1 MFLICISHTYNA
13 SGFSNVLSTNVGDVF
28 TVMIKNSGWLGDIIF
43 ICCSVF
49 FLYDKEKTLNFRKVF
64 VYYVSSALIFFTF
77 LGIFLLAK
85 IPVPHN
91 ILIDTLDTY
100 IVHHYWFVVNY
111 IIYMLLFPLLA
122 FIIDKCN
129 KKVHLGLVIVAML
142 FALANLITRQL
153 DYFECGLLITFYT
166 MFVIITFGKKYGY
179 YLFIKDGKENRT
191 THIIILVVCLLLW
204 FGSTLVCSAVYP
216 KIGLADVEM
225 TNINYIHSPII
236 YVLGIDL
243 FLLFKNLEIK
253 TSKVINYVS
262 SLSLT
267 FYLMHHN
274 KYTELII
281 DPYINSFVL
290 NGHEAF
296 RPLLILGFGSL
307 IFVGGVVASII
318 YNESIGRLV
327 KLIGKY
333 IPNIKLE
340 KKIVE
345 ENS

>member
-1 MFLICISHTYNA
+1 MYFDTYNA
-13 SGFSNVLSTNVGDVF
+13 TGFSNALSANVGDVF

-49 FLYDKEKTLNFRKVF
+49 FLYGKEKTLNLRKMF
-64 VYYVSSALIFFTF
+64 IYYVSSSLLFFTF
-77 LGIFLLAK
+77 LGIFSL
-85 IPVPHN
+85 IGISVPHD

-100 IVHHYWFVVNY
+100 IVHRYWFIINY
-111 IIYMLLFPLLA
+111 IIYLALFPLLA

-129 KKVHLGLVIVAML
+129 KKVHLILVIVAMV
-142 FALANLITRQL
+142 FALANLISRQL
-153 DYFECGLLITFYT
+153 GYYDFGLLITFYT

-179 YLFIKDGKENRT
+179 YLFIKDGKENRK
-191 THIIILVVCLLLW
+191 THLIILVSCVLLW
-204 FGSTLVCSAVYP
+204 FLSNLVCSAVYP
-216 KIGLADVEM
+216 KIGLNKVEM
-225 TNINYIHSPII
+225 TDINYIHSPIL

-243 FLLFKNLEIK
+243 FLIFKNIEIK

-274 KYTELII
+274 KYTELVI
-281 DPYINSFVL
+281 DPNIRNFVM
-290 NGHEAF
+290 NGHEAL

-307 IFVGGVVASII
+307 IFIGGILASIV

-327 KLIGKY
+327 NFIGKY

-340 KKIVE
+340 KKKEVE
-345 ENS
+345 NN